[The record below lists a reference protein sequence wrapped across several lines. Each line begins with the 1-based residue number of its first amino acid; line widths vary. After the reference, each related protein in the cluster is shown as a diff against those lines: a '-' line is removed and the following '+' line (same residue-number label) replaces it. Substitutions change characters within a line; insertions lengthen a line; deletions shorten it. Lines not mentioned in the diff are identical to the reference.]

1 MNNIVSPVY
10 RMWNEV
16 IKNREDIG
24 MSIFS
29 DLHSNKKNYVVFVPF
44 QYLPLL
50 TGTCYFTN
58 IILEKQKR
66 QHPLLAKI
74 MKKRM

>member
-24 MSIFS
+24 MSIFIERTKIQVF
-29 DLHSNKKNYVVFVPF
+29 LTGQIQILKTVFVS
-44 QYLPLL
+44 L
-50 TGTCYFTN
+50 
-58 IILEKQKR
+58 K
-66 QHPLLAKI
+66 
-74 MKKRM
+74 